1 MSNLDFIY
9 RRKSVRKFKDEMVP
23 KEAID
28 KILKAATFAP
38 SARNRQNWHFVVIR
52 DKNKINDLAQ
62 DISNKA
68 DEYIYKLD
76 NEDMK
81 NDLKKMIS
89 YYTIFKNAPV
99 LILIYGST
107 YENDAYNM
115 QKYLGEDEEKLQKLL
130 FPAAPI
136 QNVSAAMENLL
147 LAASNMGYG
156 TCWMTG
162 PIFAIDVIENY
173 VDFKK
178 ERYELVAMTPLGV
191 PTEEKIIQPSRK
203 PLKEVVTYL

>member
-1 MSNLDFIY
+1 M
-9 RRKSVRKFKDEMVP
+9 
-23 KEAID
+23 
-28 KILKAATFAP
+28 
-38 SARNRQNWHFVVIR
+38 IR

-68 DEYIYKLD
+68 DEYINKLD

-81 NDLKKMIS
+81 NDLKRMIS

-99 LILIYGST
+99 LILIYGSG

-130 FPAAPI
+130 FPTAPI

-147 LAASNMGYG
+147 LATSNMGYG

-162 PIFAIDVIENY
+162 PIFAVDVIENHI
-173 VDFKK
+173 DFKK
-178 ERYELVAMTPLGV
+178 EGYELIAMTPLGV
-191 PTEEKIIQPSRK
+191 PIGDKIIQPMRK
-203 PLKEVVTYL
+203 PLEEVVTYL

>member
-68 DEYIYKLD
+68 DEYINKLD

-115 QKYLGEDEEKLQKLL
+115 QKYLGEDEKNYKNYYFQTLQYKIYQQLWKIYYLL
-130 FPAAPI
+130 PAI
-136 QNVSAAMENLL
+136 WDMEHV
-147 LAASNMGYG
+147 G
-156 TCWMTG
+156 
-162 PIFAIDVIENY
+162 
-173 VDFKK
+173 
-178 ERYELVAMTPLGV
+178 
-191 PTEEKIIQPSRK
+191 
-203 PLKEVVTYL
+203 

>member
-68 DEYIYKLD
+68 DEYINKLD

-115 QKYLGEDEEKLQKLL
+115 QKYLGEDEKKLQKLL
-130 FPAAPI
+130 FPDAPI
-136 QNVSAAMENLL
+136 QNISAAMENLL

-162 PIFAIDVIENY
+162 PIFAIDVIENHI
-173 VDFKK
+173 DFKK

-203 PLKEVVTYL
+203 SLEEVVTYL

>member
-68 DEYIYKLD
+68 DEYINKLD

-136 QNVSAAMENLL
+136 QNISAAMENLL
-147 LAASNMGYG
+147 LAASKMGYG

-162 PIFAIDVIENY
+162 PIFAIDVIENHI
-173 VDFKK
+173 DFKK

-203 PLKEVVTYL
+203 SLEEVVTYL

>member
-68 DEYIYKLD
+68 DEYINKLD

-115 QKYLGEDEEKLQKLL
+115 QKYLG
-130 FPAAPI
+130 
-136 QNVSAAMENLL
+136 
-147 LAASNMGYG
+147 
-156 TCWMTG
+156 
-162 PIFAIDVIENY
+162 
-173 VDFKK
+173 
-178 ERYELVAMTPLGV
+178 
-191 PTEEKIIQPSRK
+191 
-203 PLKEVVTYL
+203 

>member
-9 RRKSVRKFKDEMVP
+9 KRKSVRKFKDEMVP

-68 DEYIYKLD
+68 DEYINKLD

-136 QNVSAAMENLL
+136 QNISAAMENLL

-162 PIFAIDVIENY
+162 PIFAIDVIENHI
-173 VDFKK
+173 DFKK

-203 PLKEVVTYL
+203 SLEEVVTYL